1 MNNYE
6 EEAFDGVY
14 EEFFAYL
21 DGNAP
26 RPDLSTVPANI
37 AAELEA
43 IEISEQAGRNV
54 DFEMIPDFE
63 SDPVA
68 IRLGFRSGA
77 EEQRVSGGA
86 LAHARTRQGLSVK
99 ELADLTTAQ
108 GTTVTPSDIASL
120 EDQAWSTTASNI
132 VAELARVL
140 AIDEADLRIRRPT
153 LSETV
158 TDRLLGLGLPLTL
171 DDDTDPV
178 IDSVTGDS
186 KRLVVAYLDLRVRT
200 VLLAD
205 VDADHV
211 ADREHLRTAQLILRI
226 AGDTSAVAL
235 VSGDADAT
243 TQIIEPADVSTA
255 VSVPS
260 GRRLWFVPARPPM
273 AIELAFNQF
282 FERLVP
288 QWDALETDTASVIG
302 TDSLGDLVTPLAER
316 SVASASAKKF
326 KIAEKKLAYSSL
338 DSRDVNAIAALIST
352 IAAGHD
358 TDDLFLRLDEMA
370 ELAP

>member
-1 MNNYE
+1 MNNHE
-6 EEAFDGVY
+6 EEAFSGLY

-26 RPDLSTVPANI
+26 RPDLSTMPADT

-43 IEISEQAGRNV
+43 IEIADKAGKNV
-54 DFEMIPDFE
+54 DAEMIPDFE

-86 LAHARTRQGLSVK
+86 LAYARTRQGLSVK
-99 ELADLTTAQ
+99 ELADLATAQ
-108 GTTVTPSDIASL
+108 GTTVTASDVASL
-120 EDQAWSTTASNI
+120 EGRAWSTTASSV

-140 AIDEADLRIRRPT
+140 GIDEADLRIRRPT
-153 LSETV
+153 LSEAV
-158 TDRLLGLGLPLTL
+158 TERMMGLGLPLTIT
-171 DDDTDPV
+171 DDTDPV
-178 IDSVTGDS
+178 IDSVTGVS
-186 KRLVVAYLDLRVRT
+186 TRLVVAYLDLRVRT
-200 VLLAD
+200 VILAD

-211 ADREHLRTAQLILRI
+211 ADLEHLRTAQLILRI

-235 VSGDADAT
+235 VAGDADAT
-243 TQIIEPADVSTA
+243 TQMIEPADVSTA

-260 GRRLWFVPARPPM
+260 GRRLWFVPARLPM

-288 QWDALETDTASVIG
+288 HWDALETDAAPVTSA
-302 TDSLGDLVTPLAER
+302 DSLEDLVTPLAER
-316 SVASASAKKF
+316 FVASASTNKF

-338 DSRDVNAIAALIST
+338 DSRDANAIVALIST
-352 IAAGHD
+352 IAAGREE
-358 TDDLFLRLDEMA
+358 DDLFPRLDEMA